1 VIALLSA
8 IDLILLDVLGIE
20 QARIEPC
27 KQADVPT
34 SAPHPPNLAMDSTIA
49 FKLGF
54 NPQDLRSA
62 LMQIRDRL

>member
-1 VIALLSA
+1 MAQ
-8 IDLILLDVLGIE
+8 ILVDVLGIE

-27 KQADVPT
+27 QQADVPM
-34 SAPHPPNLAMDSTIA
+34 SAPRPPNLSMDSTIA

-54 NPQDLRSA
+54 NPQDFRSA